1 MFNVGILTIGDEVRI
16 GQVVNTNAAWLSS
29 QLTEVGAF
37 VTEHRTIGDDRDKM
51 LSEIDY
57 LFKNND
63 LLITTGGLGPTHDDI
78 TKPVL
83 LDYFNDKLV
92 FSNEVFT
99 SLQHYLNF
107 RNREI
112 TDVVKNQAL
121 IPETCTPL
129 ENKVG
134 TAPGLLFERD
144 GKYLISLPGVPA
156 EVKYITT
163 AHIIPFVQKLIQSR
177 KDEVILHRTF
187 QTIGAFES
195 DLAEMIGNVNLFL
208 GESSLAFLPSYQ
220 GVRLRIGAK
229 AQTFDEA
236 KIELDRIT
244 KILHQRVGKYI
255 ISEEDKRLAQLVGD
269 KLNELNAT
277 IAVAESCTGGLLGK
291 EITDIAGSSSYFLGG
306 IISYSNEAKINLLNV
321 NRKTIEEYGA
331 VSEQTAIEMASNVR
345 NIFNSNYGVSITGIA
360 GPDGGTPLKPVG
372 TVWIGISSEKHTH
385 ARLFHFGEIRE
396 VNRERAVGMAL
407 AMVMEMLNN
416 GVAQK

>member
-29 QLTEVGAF
+29 QITETGAF

-51 LSEIDY
+51 LTEIDY

-112 TDVVKNQAL
+112 TDVVKNQAF

-177 KDEVILHRTF
+177 KDEVVFYRTL

-195 DLAEMIGNVNLFL
+195 DLAEMIGNVNQFL

-244 KILHQRVGKYI
+244 KILYQCAGKYI

-291 EITDIAGSSSYFLGG
+291 EMTDIAGSSSYFLGG

-407 AMVMEMLNN
+407 TMVMEMLNN